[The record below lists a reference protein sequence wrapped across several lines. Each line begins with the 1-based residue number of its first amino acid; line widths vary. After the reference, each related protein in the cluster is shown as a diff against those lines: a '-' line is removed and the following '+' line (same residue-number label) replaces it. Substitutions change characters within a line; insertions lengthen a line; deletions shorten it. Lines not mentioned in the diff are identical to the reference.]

1 MAKEENLGD
10 AYDIQ
15 RAENAWKNAG
25 DINEYADKAYN
36 QYAKGLGNLETM
48 AEDVTDYY
56 APLTANTI
64 DPKKLMMAE
73 VAMAGGERGVDAT
86 VRDRMG
92 NVNLMGTDNLG
103 YTAGGYTA
111 GQTNMAGLARGAGT
125 GLSNVFNN
133 LQVST
138 AGAQM
143 QAAQTDQALANS
155 LGLASQA
162 GTGAG
167 GATALA
173 AAAAQSKAGIAAGI
187 DQQVK
192 QNELLRAQG
201 EQGLQR
207 DLLAQ
212 GNLASQFGLGQQQFN
227 IGQSNQAAQFGA
239 SARNQAAQF
248 EASARNQAN
257 QFNAQSQNQW
267 QLQGAQMA
275 NAMDQFNISNQN
287 AAFNNYAAN
296 VNSSIAQNASMQN
309 QFDMNKAAGQT
320 QAQANQWDAAIGLQ
334 DIYTGEHIQA
344 MTDSRENQGLID
356 HGKALSAVTGED
368 SFLTNDNATPGGG
381 TIGQGEIINP
391 DWDHTLMQE
400 TDIYD
405 IGQYGSGTPK
415 SSYDNVRGKD
425 VTIPD
430 LANFGDLGDWTLDL
444 TALEDYIAE
453 NPPVPGPPPTNG

>member
-1 MAKEENLGD
+1 MAKEESLGNQ
-10 AYDIQ
+10 YDIQ

-25 DINEYADKAYN
+25 DINEYLDQTHDTYT
-36 QYAKGLGNLETM
+36 KGISGLE
-48 AEDVTDYY
+48 ELSENVTDYY
-56 APLTANTI
+56 APLTANLI
-64 DPKKLMMAE
+64 DPEKIMTAQVDLF
-73 VAMAGGERGVDAT
+73 GGEKGVDAT
-86 VRDRMG
+86 IRDRMG
-92 NVNLMGTDNLG
+92 RVNLMGTDNLG
-103 YTAGGYTA
+103 YTAG
-111 GQTNMAGLARGAGT
+111 QTNVAGLARGADT

-143 QAAQTDQALANS
+143 QAAQTDQALANT

-173 AAAAQSKAGIAAGI
+173 AAAAQSKAGIAASI

-227 IGQSNQAAQFGA
+227 VGQA
-239 SARNQAAQF
+239 NQAAQF

-287 AAFNNYAAN
+287 AAFSNYAAN
-296 VNSSIAQNASMQN
+296 VNAALGQNASMQN
-309 QFDMNKAAGQT
+309 KFDMDKAAGQT
-320 QAQANQWDAAIGLQ
+320 QHQSNQWDTMMNLQ
-334 DIYTGEHIQA
+334 DIYTSDYVQA
-344 MTDSRENQGLID
+344 LTDARENQGLIE
-356 HGKALSAVTGED
+356 HGQALAEATGAESMFTNSAVNK
-368 SFLTNDNATPGGG
+368 SGGMKG
-381 TIGQGEIINP
+381 NGEIISP
-391 DWDHTLMQE
+391 DFEWLSMRGAE
-400 TDIYD
+400 
-405 IGQYGSGTPK
+405 GSNLYSVGAYADAADDANNSFTNRDPNAAIDF
-415 SSYDNVRGKD
+415 SNMNFELDFDG
-425 VTIPD
+425 
-430 LANFGDLGDWTLDL
+430 LA
-444 TALEDYIAE
+444 ESIAE
-453 NPPVPGPPPTNG
+453 NWGTFEGYQPPPTNDDD

>member
-1 MAKEENLGD
+1 MAKEESLGNE
-10 AYDIQ
+10 YDIQ

-25 DINEYADKAYN
+25 DINEYLDQTHDTYT
-36 QYAKGLGNLETM
+36 KGLSGLE
-48 AEDVTDYY
+48 ELSENVTDYY
-56 APLTANTI
+56 APLTANLI
-64 DPKKLMMAE
+64 DPKKIMTAQVDLF
-73 VAMAGGERGVDAT
+73 GGEKGVDAT
-86 VRDRMG
+86 IRDRMG

-103 YTAGGYTA
+103 YTAG
-111 GQTNMAGLARGAGT
+111 QTNVAGLARGAGT

-143 QAAQTDQALANS
+143 QAAQTDQALANT

-173 AAAAQSKAGIAAGI
+173 AAAAQSKAGISASI

-227 IGQSNQAAQFGA
+227 VGQA
-239 SARNQAAQF
+239 NQAAQF

-287 AAFNNYAAN
+287 AAFSNYAAN
-296 VNSSIAQNASMQN
+296 VNAAMGQNASMQN

-320 QAQANQWDAAIGLQ
+320 QHQSNQWDTMMNLQ
-334 DIYTGEHIQA
+334 DIYTSEYVQA
-344 MTDSRENQGLID
+344 LTDARENQGLID
-356 HGKALSAVTGED
+356 HGQALAEATGAESMFTNSAVNESGD
-368 SFLTNDNATPGGG
+368 MKGNGG
-381 TIGQGEIINP
+381 IINA
-391 DWDHTLMQE
+391 DFENLMMN
-400 TDIYD
+400 T
-405 IGQYGSGTPK
+405 GSDLYSVG
-415 SSYDNVRGKD
+415 SYANAADDANNQFTNRDPNAAIDFGNMNVELDFTG
-425 VTIPD
+425 
-430 LANFGDLGDWTLDL
+430 LADS
-444 TALEDYIAE
+444 IAE
-453 NPPVPGPPPTNG
+453 NWSALEGYQPPPANDDD